1 MSIVLGVTGGD
12 GGILRRDQIEQPSL
26 NDPTSDRDLCE
37 LQLAGPETD

>member
-26 NDPTSDRDLCE
+26 NDRTSDRDLCE
-37 LQLAGPETD
+37 LQLTGPGTD